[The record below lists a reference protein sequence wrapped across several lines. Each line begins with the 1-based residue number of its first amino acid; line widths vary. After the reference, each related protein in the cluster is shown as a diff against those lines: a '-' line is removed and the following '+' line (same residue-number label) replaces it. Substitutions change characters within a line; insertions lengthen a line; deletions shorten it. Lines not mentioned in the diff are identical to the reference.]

1 MLLGCKAGLMKTVDM
16 FSHFYNLSPLNS
28 TKRYVEHM
36 NAVSFRTIVDQPD
49 IIPSL
54 IQLIRLTEWNQLTQ
68 VNQLNKLSKL
78 NKLNQLNL
86 SLFSW
91 FNWTKT
97 LANPGA
103 DALEMLLSELALHMR
118 H

>member
-1 MLLGCKAGLMKTVDM
+1 
-16 FSHFYNLSPLNS
+16 
-28 TKRYVEHM
+28 M

-68 VNQLNKLSKL
+68 VNQLNKL
-78 NKLNQLNL
+78 NQLNL

-103 DALEMLLSELALHMR
+103 DALEMLLFELALHMR